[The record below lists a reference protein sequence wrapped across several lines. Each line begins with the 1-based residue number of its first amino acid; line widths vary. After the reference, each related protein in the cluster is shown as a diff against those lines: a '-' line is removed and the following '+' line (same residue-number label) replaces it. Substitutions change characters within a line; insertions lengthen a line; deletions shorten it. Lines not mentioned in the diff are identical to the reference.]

1 VTGAEPIA
9 LVRDLPAP
17 QTKGRAAD
25 DPAPVGRPVDL
36 PAMTEPQPKP
46 SVSGSA
52 PVAPAPP
59 TAAPAPPA
67 EEIAAEAAR
76 LVGLAT
82 AEGLR
87 VRLMGGLAVRLQ
99 SPTAQR
105 PPYARVYR
113 DLDLV
118 AHGKDVAALR
128 RLLEREGYVGDK
140 LFNAIHGAQRLVYT
154 APSGRWSVDVLID
167 ELAMSHTIV
176 LKDRLRTDGPTLD
189 LADLL
194 LTKLQIWETNEK
206 DLGDVVCLLAD
217 HPLAPAGRLVAGP
230 ADTGGPGPIDLIRLR
245 SVLGSD
251 WGLSHTAERNL
262 RAVADAWARRPAPD
276 APYPVDAQVA
286 ALLADIEAA
295 PKSLGWRARARVG
308 ERVRW
313 YETPEEARR

>member
-1 VTGAEPIA
+1 MTDP
-9 LVRDLPAP
+9 LP
-17 QTKGRAAD
+17 QSS
-25 DPAPVGRPVDL
+25 
-36 PAMTEPQPKP
+36 QP
-46 SVSGSA
+46 GSA
-52 PVAPAPP
+52 TAAPAP
-59 TAAPAPPA
+59 AAAALAPPA

-82 AEGLR
+82 AERLR
-87 VRLMGGLAVRLQ
+87 VRLMGGLAIRFQ

-105 PPYARVYR
+105 PPYTRVYR

-118 AHGKDVAALR
+118 AHGRDVAALR
-128 RLLEREGYVGDK
+128 RLLEREGYAGDK

-154 APSGRWSVDVLID
+154 ASGGRWSVDVVID

-176 LKDRLRTDGPTLD
+176 LKDRLATDGPTLD

-194 LTKLQIWETNEK
+194 LTKLQIWETNDK
-206 DLGDVVCLLAD
+206 DLGDAVCLLAD

-230 ADTGGPGPIDLIRLR
+230 AADGRPGPIDLVRLR
-245 SVLGSD
+245 AVLGSD
-251 WGLSHTAERNL
+251 WGLCHTVERNL
-262 RAVADAWARRPAPD
+262 RAVADAWSRRPAPE
-276 APYPVDAQVA
+276 APFPVDVQVA

-295 PKSLGWRARARVG
+295 PKSLGWKARARVG